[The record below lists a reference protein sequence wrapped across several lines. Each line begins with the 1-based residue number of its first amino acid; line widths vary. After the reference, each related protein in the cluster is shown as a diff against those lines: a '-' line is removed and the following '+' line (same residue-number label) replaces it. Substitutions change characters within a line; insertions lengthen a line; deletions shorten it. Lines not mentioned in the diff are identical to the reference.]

1 MKKFLSFLLV
11 TFFITFPMS
20 STISMENKIDSYN
33 NITEEKITI
42 NEKDSIKN
50 LLVTEV
56 NSYIKGIAPSSKLDG
71 EILVDMC
78 YAYNIDIV
86 FVLAQGQIE
95 SHYGTRGTAYKTNSV
110 FNVGAYDGYSASR
123 QCKNGFG
130 FSHPNESVEPFLI
143 LLTNN
148 YLTNGKTINDLMI
161 SYVNHLGM
169 RYASNTRYEYMLK
182 SVYSKI
188 NKNTNIGVLFND
200 YISLIK

>member
-11 TFFITFPMS
+11 AIFITVPMTTS
-20 STISMENKIDSYN
+20 ISMENKIDSYN
-33 NITEEKITI
+33 NITEEIITI

-56 NSYIKGIAPSSKLDG
+56 NSYIKYIAPSSKLEG
-71 EILVDMC
+71 EVLVDMC
-78 YAYNIDIV
+78 YVYNVDIV

-123 QCKNGFG
+123 QCSNGFG

-143 LLTNN
+143 LLTND
-148 YLTNGKTINDLMI
+148 YLTNGKTIDDLMI

-182 SVYSKI
+182 SVYNKI
-188 NKNTNIGVLFND
+188 NKNTNISVLYND
-200 YISLIK
+200 YISLI